1 MNRIIKFRA
10 WDREE
15 NKMIDNIHE
24 HDFEAFLFSEPY
36 EIMQFTGLLDNLG
49 KEIFEG
55 DIVECGE
62 LKRCKECNQLSGEPV
77 TYCIKW
83 NESTLCWYLGTSGD
97 LCVCHTCDNPPC
109 CNPYHLWLGSNLD
122 NINDRTKKGR
132 TAHQFGEVHG
142 LTTLKEPD
150 ILEILLSIETGK
162 NLARYFHVDPMTI
175 SNIQRGLT
183 WKNFRRDIP
192 RRQSN
197 RTKTYIK

>member
-1 MNRIIKFRA
+1 MIGGPIKTKPILALTTEQIDRFWSRVNKSNDPDACWEWQARQDKDGYGLFRCWPQGTLRSNR
-10 WDREE
+10 
-15 NKMIDNIHE
+15 
-24 HDFEAFLFSEPY
+24 L
-36 EIMQFTGLLDNLG
+36 
-49 KEIFEG
+49 
-55 DIVECGE
+55 
-62 LKRCKECNQLSGEPV
+62 
-77 TYCIKW
+77 TY
-83 NESTLCWYLGTSGD
+83 YLVYQQQPGD

>member
-1 MNRIIKFRA
+1 MNGIIKFRA

-83 NESTLCWYLGTSGD
+83 NESTLCWYLGTSGGA
-97 LCVCHTCDNPPC
+97 LYLNNGGYKVIGNIYENPELPE
-109 CNPYHLWLGSNLD
+109 H
-122 NINDRTKKGR
+122 
-132 TAHQFGEVHG
+132 
-142 LTTLKEPD
+142 
-150 ILEILLSIETGK
+150 
-162 NLARYFHVDPMTI
+162 
-175 SNIQRGLT
+175 
-183 WKNFRRDIP
+183 
-192 RRQSN
+192 
-197 RTKTYIK
+197 